1 MYLPLTGQNRDDKRG
16 TKMKVGAVTSQV
28 VAPARP
34 GQGVQSQNQEVNNQQ
49 NNQQPVSQEQGT
61 VTSEKLNSHNS
72 KSGMSTEDFLQLHN
86 SSNTEDM
93 INAVK
98 DVMALK
104 VLAKTLE
111 VIDNITSD

>member
-1 MYLPLTGQNRDDKRG
+1 
-16 TKMKVGAVTSQV
+16 MKVGAVTSQV

-49 NNQQPVSQEQGT
+49 HNQQPVQHEQGHA
-61 VTSEKLNSHNS
+61 TSKKLDCHNS

-86 SSNTEDM
+86 SSAEALAE
-93 INAVK
+93 AVK

-104 VLAKTLE
+104 VMEKTLE
-111 VIDNITSD
+111 VIDKIVSD